1 MDPCILFFLDPL
13 SFPLLLSYYSNG
25 NQQNLSEDRSFH
37 WYFIKQILIYPDRVS
52 YRKKKRSIFGEKSTV
67 KFATGLPTTLYRL
80 SLFLSWLKRKPAK
93 ISCERK
99 TIKWPTKLAIKGKT
113 KGKRK
118 ERAKKNR
125 NKSQNSCLITSNQKK
140 IIYVLS
146 VGNFFQPFH
155 DWPKNGSKRRIWSK
169 MQFFSLKIG

>member
-13 SFPLLLSYYSNG
+13 SFPLLLSYYSNR

-37 WYFIKQILIYPDRVS
+37 WYFIKQILINPDRVS
-52 YRKKKRSIFGEKSTV
+52 YRKKRSIFGEKSTV
-67 KFATGLPTTLYRL
+67 KFATGLATTLYRL

-99 TIKWPTKLAIKGKT
+99 TIKQVTKLAIKGKT

-118 ERAKKNR
+118 EREKKIEI
-125 NKSQNSCLITSNQKK
+125 KSQNSSLITYNQKK
-140 IIYVLS
+140 IRYVLS

-169 MQFFSLKIG
+169 IQFFSLKIG